1 MNRRLFTLT
10 TVLVLALF
18 TAVGCA
24 GNTEKKPVPKKD
36 NTAQTA
42 KYATLIEEAGA
53 DPYKNG
59 CVSCHKK
66 TGDLDRSLPAY
77 VKKIEGHPEVKESTV
92 NACYFCHEAQ
102 KNPERFKKFV
112 RGIHRIHWK
121 SETFYGKQ
129 NARCFSCHTVESN
142 GVSGLKEYPLAG
154 YRSPAAAQQGGAVK
168 QDKAKADT
176 KETAEAKKKTEAKQG
191 ETPKEEDKTP
201 APNGEKPDE
210 GLAVPQNGNA
220 DAELPIPTP

>member
-1 MNRRLFTLT
+1 MKHRLFTLAV
-10 TVLVLALF
+10 VLVFALF
-18 TAVGCA
+18 SAVGCA
-24 GNTEKKPVPKKD
+24 GNTEKKPIAEKNK
-36 NTAQTA
+36 TAETA
-42 KYATLIEEAGA
+42 KYATLMDEAGA

-66 TGDLDRSLPAY
+66 SGDIDRSLPAY
-77 VKKIEGHPEVKESTV
+77 VKKIEGHPEVRESTV

-102 KNPERFKKFV
+102 KNPELFKKFV

-129 NARCFSCHTVESN
+129 NARCYSCHTMESN

-154 YRSPAAAQQGGAVK
+154 YRTAAGAKSGSVVQK
-168 QDKAKADT
+168 KAKTET
-176 KETAEAKKKTEAKQG
+176 KATEEAKKQPEAKQG
-191 ETPKEEDKTP
+191 GTQKPEGNTTSPSENK
-201 APNGEKPDE
+201 PNE
-210 GLAVPQNGNA
+210 GLAVPQNSSS